1 MVVQSG
7 WVVTGRPRRGSD
19 MAKGKRC
26 CRTELW
32 ISLVVTKR
40 FIWSWEIVGHPRM
53 VFTLTLSLRANEM
66 THGLP
71 SVQVKGVK

>member
-1 MVVQSG
+1 M
-7 WVVTGRPRRGSD
+7 
-19 MAKGKRC
+19 
-26 CRTELW
+26 
-32 ISLVVTKR
+32 VVTKR